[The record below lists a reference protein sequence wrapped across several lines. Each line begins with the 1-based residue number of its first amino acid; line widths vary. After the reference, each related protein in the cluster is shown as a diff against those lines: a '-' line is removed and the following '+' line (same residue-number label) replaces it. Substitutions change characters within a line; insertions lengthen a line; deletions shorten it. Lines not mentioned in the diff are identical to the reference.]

1 MITDIFKTYSNFLYQ
16 GGPVVLILFF
26 ISIYLFVL
34 IFAKFKHLF
43 FDMHHIQDEYKQ
55 NLANIKNDDLYL
67 LNITSLKSDY
77 KGIVKK
83 DFYII
88 HGLLDKMYLEHQ
100 PAEMLF
106 SKEQVFKIEN
116 DVLGF
121 HFPWYY
127 IGKQTTYIPPEN
139 TPEKIRQGSYVN
151 GPFLS
156 HSLLRRTEEEHIKH
170 TDRPTEDYSDG
181 YAEFFFEIFHNWM
194 NQNNKSYNNILHN
207 YNKWK

>member
-77 KGIVKK
+77 KSIVKK

-88 HGLLDKMYLEHQ
+88 QTLIALCPILGLLGTVTGMIEVFDVVSFLGTGNARALASGITKATLPTMTGMAISIVGLLTYTVLN
-100 PAEMLF
+100 
-106 SKEQVFKIEN
+106 SKSQSIISE
-116 DVLGF
+116 L
-121 HFPWYY
+121 
-127 IGKQTTYIPPEN
+127 
-139 TPEKIRQGSYVN
+139 
-151 GPFLS
+151 
-156 HSLLRRTEEEHIKH
+156 
-170 TDRPTEDYSDG
+170 
-181 YAEFFFEIFHNWM
+181 
-194 NQNNKSYNNILHN
+194 
-207 YNKWK
+207 

>member
-88 HGLLDKMYLEHQ
+88 QTLIALCPILGLLGTVTGMIEVFDVVSFFGTGNARALASGITKATLPTMTGMAISIVGLLTYTVLN
-100 PAEMLF
+100 
-106 SKEQVFKIEN
+106 SKSQSIISE
-116 DVLGF
+116 L
-121 HFPWYY
+121 
-127 IGKQTTYIPPEN
+127 
-139 TPEKIRQGSYVN
+139 
-151 GPFLS
+151 
-156 HSLLRRTEEEHIKH
+156 
-170 TDRPTEDYSDG
+170 
-181 YAEFFFEIFHNWM
+181 
-194 NQNNKSYNNILHN
+194 
-207 YNKWK
+207 

>member
-43 FDMHHIQDEYKQ
+43 FDMHSIQDEYKE

-77 KGIVKK
+77 KSIVKK

-88 HGLLDKMYLEHQ
+88 QTLIALCPILGLLGTVTGMIEVFDAVSFFGTGNARALASGITKATLPTMTGMAISIVGLLTYTVLN
-100 PAEMLF
+100 
-106 SKEQVFKIEN
+106 SKSQSIISE
-116 DVLGF
+116 L
-121 HFPWYY
+121 
-127 IGKQTTYIPPEN
+127 
-139 TPEKIRQGSYVN
+139 
-151 GPFLS
+151 
-156 HSLLRRTEEEHIKH
+156 
-170 TDRPTEDYSDG
+170 
-181 YAEFFFEIFHNWM
+181 
-194 NQNNKSYNNILHN
+194 
-207 YNKWK
+207 

>member
-77 KGIVKK
+77 KSIVKK

-88 HGLLDKMYLEHQ
+88 QTLIALCPILGLLGTITGMIEVFDVVSFFGTGNARALASGITKATLPTMTGMAISIVGLLTYTVLN
-100 PAEMLF
+100 
-106 SKEQVFKIEN
+106 SKSQSIISE
-116 DVLGF
+116 L
-121 HFPWYY
+121 
-127 IGKQTTYIPPEN
+127 
-139 TPEKIRQGSYVN
+139 
-151 GPFLS
+151 
-156 HSLLRRTEEEHIKH
+156 
-170 TDRPTEDYSDG
+170 
-181 YAEFFFEIFHNWM
+181 
-194 NQNNKSYNNILHN
+194 
-207 YNKWK
+207 

>member
-43 FDMHHIQDEYKQ
+43 FDMHSIQDEYKE

-77 KGIVKK
+77 KNIVKK

-88 HGLLDKMYLEHQ
+88 QTLIALCPILCLLGTVTGMIEVFDVVSFFGTGNARALASGITKATLPTMTGMAISIVGLLTYTVLN
-100 PAEMLF
+100 
-106 SKEQVFKIEN
+106 SKSQSIISE
-116 DVLGF
+116 L
-121 HFPWYY
+121 
-127 IGKQTTYIPPEN
+127 
-139 TPEKIRQGSYVN
+139 
-151 GPFLS
+151 
-156 HSLLRRTEEEHIKH
+156 
-170 TDRPTEDYSDG
+170 
-181 YAEFFFEIFHNWM
+181 
-194 NQNNKSYNNILHN
+194 
-207 YNKWK
+207 